1 MHFVIVWMDSPVH
14 YVIKAPGLSYAL
26 NNVST
31 VIVLMV
37 EHLNTVHVTTD
48 TKASY
53 AMIKSSMLPMSM
65 MVNQWSLWSARSN
78 AITEHAWT

>member
-1 MHFVIVWMDSPVH
+1 MNFVIVSMDSPVA
-14 YVIKAPGLSYAL
+14 YVIKAPGLSYVL
-26 NNVST
+26 KNVST

-37 EHLNTVHVTTD
+37 EPLNTVHVTTD

-53 AMIKSSMLPMSM
+53 AMIKSSMLPVSM
-65 MVNQWSLWSARSN
+65 MVHQSARSN